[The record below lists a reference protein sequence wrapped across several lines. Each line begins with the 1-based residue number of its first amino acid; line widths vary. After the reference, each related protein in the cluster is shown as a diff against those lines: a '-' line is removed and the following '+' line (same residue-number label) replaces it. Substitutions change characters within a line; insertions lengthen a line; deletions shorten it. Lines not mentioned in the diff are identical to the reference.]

1 MATTTPPPPPT
12 PAAPR
17 PAGNAPQPS
26 RRPGAARYIAFIVI
40 GLLILAAL
48 YLLFSGGSSA
58 TYSIIFNDSAQ
69 LVRGDQVQVGGVP
82 VGSVTEITLTKD
94 FKAKVTFEVES
105 SLAPLHQGTTAQIRQ
120 PSLSSVANRFIDIQP
135 GPNNNPAL
143 PEGSTIPASATK
155 SVTNIDELFNT
166 LNPATRKGLQQF
178 IQGTATQYEN
188 QSKGLG
194 ESVEF
199 FAPAFNATSQ
209 VFNQLVR
216 DQPSLT
222 RFLVE
227 AAKTVSVVG
236 ARSSQLEGL
245 VENGSTT
252 FHALGSDQAALA
264 AALHELPRTIHQG
277 NQTFAGVPATLA
289 SLTKLIETA
298 KPTTPSLIEL
308 LHRLTPLAHTAT
320 APVTSLANAISKP
333 GANND
338 LTELA
343 LTVPELYKVL
353 KTASPTS
360 VRALKESVPITAFFG
375 PYSPDLVAGVRS
387 FGQVGG
393 YYDANGHYVH
403 ISPVFSDF
411 KLGAGETLKPV
422 NSSIEGLESLIS
434 QQLRRCPGAATRPA
448 EDGSSPFEAG
458 GTLSCN
464 PLEVP

>member
-1 MATTTPPPPPT
+1 MATTAPPPPT
-12 PAAPR
+12 PAAPP
-17 PAGNAPQPS
+17 PAGGPPQPS
-26 RRPGAARYIAFIVI
+26 RRAGAGRFVAFIVI

-48 YLLFSGGSSA
+48 YLLLSGGSSA

-82 VGSVTEITLTKD
+82 VGSVTEITLTKN
-94 FKAKVTFEVES
+94 FRAKVTFEIES
-105 SLAPLHQGTTAQIRQ
+105 SLAPLHAGTTAQIRQ

-194 ESVEF
+194 ESVEY

-227 AAKTVSVVG
+227 TAKTVSVIG
-236 ARSSQLEGL
+236 ARSKQLEGL

-252 FHALGSDQAALA
+252 FHALGSEQAALA
-264 AALHELPRTIHQG
+264 AALHELPNTLHQG

-289 SLTKLIETA
+289 ALTKLIETA
-298 KPTTPSLIEL
+298 KPTTPSLIQL
-308 LHRLTPLAHTAT
+308 LRRLTPFAHTAT
-320 APVTSLANAISKP
+320 APVRSLANAISKP

-360 VRALKESVPITAFFG
+360 VRALQESVPITAFFG
-375 PYSPDLVAGVRS
+375 PYSPDLVAATRS
-387 FGQVGG
+387 FGQAGG
-393 YYDANGHYVH
+393 YYDANGHYIH
-403 ISPVFSDF
+403 ITPVFGEF
-411 KLGAGETLKPV
+411 KLSGETLKPV
-422 NSSIEGLESLIS
+422 STSAEGLENLITD
-434 QQLRRCPGAATRPA
+434 QLRRCPGAATRPA
-448 EDGSSPFEAG
+448 EDGSSPFAAG